1 MAAQRRKTAK
11 PKAKTASPGGF
22 VAAGV
27 VSAVFIAAAAAQAR
41 AHLLMEKP
49 KTASRA
55 AASQDLKRG
64 PIRSREGDILSQ
76 STSQYELR
84 IGYAKTPT
92 APGYFASLSA
102 ITGLASGDL
111 AAFGSQPN
119 SRTWRVVLSPSQV
132 KALGDLNYEWKADGV
147 GIKSTSNRS
156 IVAGPSFG
164 GIVGAVKIEE
174 GRPEGLTGLEREM
187 AAFLTGEG
195 PLPEGLVG
203 LTPEAKKALAN
214 LDTSLESSRSLRLS
228 VQTRLQDAAF
238 NAIRK
243 AGEASGAAMAAAVV
257 IENKSGSVL
266 ALANWPTFDPAG
278 APKKGTEFNAAVQGR
293 FEPGSTFKLL
303 TLAQALQAGTL
314 RPGQLTNSVA
324 RLPIGRSASVGNH
337 DDLTFGM
344 IDEREAIARSCN
356 TSAAQWAGRLGQA
369 RLFDFYTKIGLARPT
384 RLGLT
389 GEANA
394 KAILSKDKGAPDLQA
409 ANWGFGQAVNCTP
422 LQLAAAYSM
431 LGNGGELM
439 EPRLVLEAGGV
450 ALKPESRGKFLRPEV
465 CQQVLRAAEDVINQD
480 YGTGHSL
487 AIPGLPMAGK
497 TGTAQKLGSG
507 KDASRMQY
515 VASFVGYFPMPNPK
529 YTVLV
534 MVDDPKSEFYGG
546 AVAGPPYREIVLA
559 MIEQGLVKA
568 APQTGAAERYNGADE
583 RSNEGDSGRVRPVA
597 QRG

>member
-1 MAAQRRKTAK
+1 MPKRPAKKAK
-11 PKAKTASPGGF
+11 PKQGGAW
-22 VAAGV
+22 AAV
-27 VSAVFIAAAAAQAR
+27 CVSAVFISAAAAQTR
-41 AHLLMEKP
+41 AHLMMEKP
-49 KTASRA
+49 RQASGID
-55 AASQDLKRG
+55 SPQTLKRG

-76 STSQYELR
+76 SVGQYELR
-84 IGYAKTPT
+84 IGTAKTPT

-111 AAFGSQPN
+111 AGFGTKPK
-119 SRTWRVVLSPSQV
+119 SRTWRVTLTPDQV
-132 KALGDLNYEWKADGV
+132 TALNTLNFKWKADGV
-147 GIKSTSNRS
+147 GIEATSSRS

-187 AAFLTGEG
+187 ADFLTGEG
-195 PLPEGLVG
+195 GLPEGMTG
-203 LTPEAKKALAN
+203 LDAGAKKALAG
-214 LDTSLESSRSLRLS
+214 LDPSLESSRSIRLT

-243 AGEASGAAMAAAVV
+243 AGEASGANMAAAVV
-257 IENKSGSVL
+257 IENSTGDVL

-278 APKKGTEFNAAVQGR
+278 SPKEGTEFNAAVQGR

-314 RPGQLTNSVA
+314 RPGQLTKSVA
-324 RLPIGRSASVGNH
+324 RLPIGRSSSVGNH
-337 DDLTFGM
+337 DNLAFGM

-356 TSAAQWAGRLGQA
+356 SSAAQWAGRLGQA
-369 RLFDFYTKIGLARPT
+369 RLYDFYQKIGLARPT

-389 GEANA
+389 GESTA
-394 KAILSKDKGAPDLQA
+394 KAILTKDTGAPELQA

-465 CQQVLRAAEDVINQD
+465 CRQVMRAAEDVINQK

-507 KDASRMQY
+507 RDASRMQY
-515 VASFVGYFPMPNPK
+515 VASFVGFFPMPNPK

-559 MIEQGLVKA
+559 MTEQGLVKA

-583 RSNEGDSGRVRPVA
+583 RSNQGDSGRVRPVA
-597 QRG
+597 PRG

>member
-1 MAAQRRKTAK
+1 MPKRPTKKAK
-11 PKAKTASPGGF
+11 PKQGGPW
-22 VAAGV
+22 
-27 VSAVFIAAAAAQAR
+27 AVFWVSVVFISAAAAQTR

-49 KTASRA
+49 KQA
-55 AASQDLKRG
+55 AAGASQQALKRG

-76 STSQYELR
+76 SVGQYELR
-84 IGYAKTPT
+84 IGYAKTPK

-111 AAFGSQPN
+111 AGFGAQPA
-119 SRTWRVVLSPSQV
+119 SRTWRVVLAPEQV
-132 KALGDLNYEWKADGV
+132 TALNKLNFKWKADGV
-147 GIKSTSNRS
+147 GIQSTSSRS
-156 IVAGPSFG
+156 IVAGSSFG
-164 GIVGAVKIEE
+164 GIVGAVKVEE
-174 GRPEGLTGLEREM
+174 GRPQGLTGLEREM
-187 AAFLTGEG
+187 ADFLTGEG
-195 PLPEGLVG
+195 SLPEGIVG
-203 LTPEAKKALAN
+203 LTPAAAKALSS
-214 LDTSLESSRSLRLS
+214 LDPSLESSRALRLT

-243 AGEASGAAMAAAVV
+243 AGEASGASMAAAVV
-257 IENKSGSVL
+257 IENKTGDVL

-314 RPGQLTNSVA
+314 RPGQLTHSVA
-324 RLPIGRSASVGNH
+324 RLPIGRSSSVGNH
-337 DDLTFGM
+337 DDLAFGM

-369 RLFDFYTKIGLARPT
+369 RLYDFYQTIGLARPT

-389 GEANA
+389 GESSA
-394 KAILSKDKGAPDLQA
+394 KAILSKDTGAPDLQA

-431 LGNGGELM
+431 LANGGELM

-450 ALKPESRGKFLRPEV
+450 ALQPESRGKFLRPEV
-465 CQQVLRAAEDVINQD
+465 CQQVLRAAEDVINKD
-480 YGTGHSL
+480 YGTGHGL
-487 AIPGLPMAGK
+487 AIPGLKMAGK

-515 VASFVGYFPMPNPK
+515 VASFVGFFPMPNPK

-583 RSNEGDSGRVRPVA
+583 RSNEGDSGRMRPVA

>member
-1 MAAQRRKTAK
+1 MPARRKKTAK
-11 PKAKTASPGGF
+11 HNSGGAWA
-22 VAAGV
+22 VAV
-27 VSAVFIAAAAAQAR
+27 VSFVFVCAAAAQTR
-41 AHLLMEKP
+41 AHLLIEKP
-49 KTASRA
+49 KRTAGSS
-55 AASQDLKRG
+55 ASQDFKRG

-84 IGYAKTPT
+84 IGYAKTPK
-92 APGYFASLSA
+92 APGYFASLSR

-111 AAFGSQPN
+111 AGFDSGDA
-119 SRTWRVVLSPSQV
+119 SRTWRIELTPAQV
-132 KALGDLNYEWKADGV
+132 KEFNSLNFDWKADGV
-147 GIKSTSNRS
+147 GIEPTSSRS
-156 IVAGPSFG
+156 IVAGHSFG
-164 GIVGAVKIEE
+164 GIVGAVKMEQ

-187 AAFLTGEG
+187 AAFLTGKG
-195 PLPEGLVG
+195 SLPEGLAG
-203 LTPEAKKALAN
+203 LTPAVQKALAE
-214 LDTSLESSRSLRLS
+214 LDPSLESSRSLRLS
-228 VQTRLQDAAF
+228 IQTRLQDAAF

-243 AGEASGAAMAAAVV
+243 AGESSSAHMAAAVV
-257 IENKSGSVL
+257 IENKTGSVL

-278 APKKGTEFNAAVQGR
+278 APRKGTEFNAAVQGR

-303 TLAQALQAGTL
+303 TLAQAFQAGTL
-314 RPGQLTNSVA
+314 RPGQLTNSVS

-337 DDLTFGM
+337 DDLAFGM

-356 TSAAQWAGRLGQA
+356 TSAAQWAGRLGQD
-369 RLFDFYTKIGLARPT
+369 RLYDFYQKIGLARPT
-384 RLGLT
+384 KLGLT
-389 GEANA
+389 GESSA
-394 KAILSKDKGAPDLQA
+394 KAILSKDKGAPALQA

-431 LGNGGELM
+431 LANGGELM
-439 EPRLVLEAGGV
+439 EPRLIVEAGGV
-450 ALKPESRGKFLRPEV
+450 AIPAESRGKFLRPEV
-465 CQQVLRAAEDVINQD
+465 CRQVLRAAEDVINKD

-487 AIPGLPMAGK
+487 AIPGLQMAGK

-515 VASFVGYFPMPNPK
+515 VASFVGFFPMPNPK

-583 RSNEGDSGRVRPVA
+583 RSIEGDSGRVRPVA